1 MLSSGM
7 KNYYTVLEIPDNA
20 TRPDI
25 QAAYRRLAKKFH
37 PDVNKSA
44 DAQEKFCEITEAYDF
59 LMNHWPVQ
67 IASYPDSSARDKKY
81 ETYRDSEEYQKFRQE
96 ARERAQKQAKMRY
109 EKFKQQHEAFQ
120 TSGINDIAL
129 LLKITARTA
138 GILLFFFLFLLP
150 IFVAVQHG
158 WIMILFV
165 IFTWPFAGIIGWY
178 VYDNRKNYFVPG
190 RLYYSPQRIKHLFID
205 VHPSVQT
212 CYFCTTKPADSVPY
226 KLELFKLK
234 DLKLSSGGF
243 RQHNVQ
249 YINKNVSTLIPRSR
263 KAFILHS
270 VSALIKALVL
280 LLCFLFL
287 PLSSFVWRFIAG
299 IIAGGVIVSLLL
311 MITRTRSNVSYLLS
325 YGMICRVSLWI
336 FFVSL
341 ASQFRIDSLNISTS
355 DSIQFVVTA
364 IFIFDCL
371 IMQILDFVLG
381 KYASRP
387 VVRQFPEVSQKLESG
402 YHVYNDIPVI
412 SVAYPLLKWL
422 FG

>member
-1 MLSSGM
+1 MCYSGM
-7 KNYYTVLEIPDNA
+7 KNYYTVLQIPDSA

-37 PDVNKSA
+37 PDVNKSE
-44 DAQEKFCEITEAYDF
+44 DAHEKFCEITEAYDF
-59 LMNHWPVQ
+59 LMNHWPGQ
-67 IASYPDSSARDKKY
+67 IASYTDPKVRDKKY
-81 ETYRDSEEYQKFRQE
+81 ETYHESEEYRRFRQE

-120 TSGINDIAL
+120 TSGINDLAL
-129 LLKITARTA
+129 LLKIAARTA
-138 GILLFFFLFLLP
+138 GILLFFLLFLLP
-150 IFVAVQHG
+150 VLIAIQHG
-158 WIMILFV
+158 WIMILLI
-165 IFTWPFAGIIGWY
+165 IFTWPFAGILGWY
-178 VYDNRKNYFVPG
+178 VYDNRKNYFIPG
-190 RLYYSPQRIKHLFID
+190 KFYYSPQRIRHLFID
-205 VHPSVQT
+205 VHSASQP
-212 CYFCTTKPADSVPY
+212 CYFCPVKPADSVPY

-243 RQHNVQ
+243 RQHNVN
-249 YINKNVSTLIPRSR
+249 YINKSVSTLIPRSR

-270 VSALIKALVL
+270 VSAMIKALAL

-299 IIAGGVIVSLLL
+299 LAAGGLISSLLL

-325 YGMICRVSLWI
+325 YGMICRISLWI
-336 FFVSL
+336 FFISL
-341 ASQFRIDSLNISTS
+341 ASQFRIDSLNIVTS

-371 IMQILDFVLG
+371 IMQLLDLVLG
-381 KYASRP
+381 RIASRP
-387 VVRQFPEVSQKLESG
+387 LVRQYPEVSQKLESG
-402 YHVYNDIPVI
+402 YNVYNDIPVI
-412 SVAYPLLKWL
+412 SVVYPMLKWL